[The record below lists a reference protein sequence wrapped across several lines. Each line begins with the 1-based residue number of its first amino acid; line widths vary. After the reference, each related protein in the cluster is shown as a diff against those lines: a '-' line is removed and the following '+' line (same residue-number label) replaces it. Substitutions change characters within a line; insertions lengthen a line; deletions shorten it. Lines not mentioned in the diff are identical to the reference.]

1 MSAEFDALK
10 VVIGDVVTA
19 VDALAAKVSAPP
31 VQDPPPADI
40 VAATAQLKTAVDA
53 ANAAL
58 NPAAPAG

>member
-10 VVIGDVVTA
+10 AEIGKAVTA
-19 VDALAAKVSAPP
+19 ITALAVKVGTPP
-31 VQDPPPADI
+31 VQDPPAADI

-58 NPAAPAG
+58 NPPV

>member
-10 VVIGDVVTA
+10 IEIGAAVTA
-19 VDALAAKVSAPP
+19 INALAAKVGTPP
-31 VQDPPPADI
+31 VQDPPAADV

-58 NPAAPAG
+58 NQPA